1 MIDYYEFQVLA
12 NSAARKSTQRD
23 IAAKAGISV
32 GSVNKAVAS
41 LQKKGLLNSSAAP
54 TSAGIAALE
63 PYRVDNA
70 IILAAGMA
78 TRFAPLSFEKPKAL
92 FEVQGE
98 ILIERLIRQLKEEGV
113 AVLMVSSDIEE
124 VVELA
129 DRAITIFQGRIN
141 GEFSRE
147 EITQDALTSASF
159 GIAHERKV

>member
-12 NSAARKSTQRD
+12 NSAAGKSTQRD

-41 LQKKGLLNSSAAP
+41 LQEKGLLNSSAAP

-92 FEVQGE
+92 FEVQA
-98 ILIERLIRQLKEEGV
+98 R
-113 AVLMVSSDIEE
+113 SS
-124 VVELA
+124 
-129 DRAITIFQGRIN
+129 
-141 GEFSRE
+141 S
-147 EITQDALTSASF
+147 SASS
-159 GIAHERKV
+159 ASSRRQASMTSPWSSAT